1 MSNTQDSN
9 TQEYVKWFR
18 HSTPYINR
26 HSDKTFVLMLPGEA
40 ITHANFH
47 NIVHDIALL
56 CSLDV
61 RLVVVHGARPQIDAR
76 LQEADTFS
84 HFHKNLRITDSE
96 SLRLV
101 IQATG
106 EARTTVEAALSTSLP
121 NSPMHDADMQV
132 ISGNFVVA
140 MPYGVIDGVDLQ
152 HTGKVRK
159 INTKSLNAVL
169 DSGAVVL
176 LSPIAYSPTGEIF
189 NLSFS
194 DVATHVAGAIK
205 ADKLLAFVEGHGVTD
220 AEGNLI
226 RQLSLQECK
235 EYLNNNGPTMNVD
248 LQQAVSACYLSCLQ
262 GVQRAQLISYSTDGA
277 LLTELF
283 TRDGLGTM
291 IYSGQYE
298 QLRVA
303 HIDDVAGILDLIRPL
318 EEQGILVR
326 RSRELLETEI
336 NKFHVMDKDGTI
348 VACAALY
355 PYGDMAELSCVAT
368 HPDYRNGGRAAAL
381 LQQMEAQARKQKI
394 KQLFLLTTQTAHWF
408 IEQGF
413 VQGKL
418 EDLPIAK
425 QELYNYQRNS
435 KIFIKEIA

>member
-1 MSNTQDSN
+1 MPANTQD
-9 TQEYVKWFR
+9 YVKWFR

-61 RLVVVHGARPQIDAR
+61 RLVLVHGARPQIDDR
-76 LQEADTFS
+76 LQAADTFS
-84 HFHKNLRITDSE
+84 RFHNNLRITDSE
-96 SLRLV
+96 SLSLV
-101 IQATG
+101 IQAIG
-106 EARTTVEAALSTSLP
+106 EARTIVEAALSTSLP
-121 NSPMHDADMQV
+121 NSPMQDADMQV

-140 MPYGVIDGVDLQ
+140 MPHGVIDGIDLQ

-159 INTKSLNAVL
+159 VHTKSLNAAL

-176 LSPIAYSPTGEIF
+176 LSPLAYSPTGEIF

-194 DVATHVAGAIK
+194 DVATHVASAIK
-205 ADKLLAFVEGHGVTD
+205 ADKLLAFVAGNGLSDH
-220 AEGNLI
+220 EGNLI
-226 RQLSLQECK
+226 RQLSLPECK
-235 EYLNNNGPTMNVD
+235 EYLANRGETMTAD

-262 GVQRAQLISYSTDGA
+262 GVQRAQLISYETDGA

-298 QLRVA
+298 QLRMA
-303 HIDDVAGILDLIRPL
+303 SIDDVAGILELIRPL

-336 NKFHVMDKDGTI
+336 NQFHVMDKDGTI

-368 HPDYRNGGRAAAL
+368 HPEYRNSGRAAQL
-381 LQQMEAQARKQKI
+381 LQQMENQARKLRV

-418 EDLPIAK
+418 EDLPVER
-425 QELYNYQRNS
+425 QRLYNYQRNS
-435 KIFIKEIA
+435 KIFIKAL

>member
-1 MSNTQDSN
+1 MPANTQD
-9 TQEYVKWFR
+9 YVKWFR

-26 HSDKTFVLMLPGEA
+26 HSDKTFVVMLPGEA

-61 RLVVVHGARPQIDAR
+61 RLVLVHGARPQIDER
-76 LQEADTFS
+76 LQVADSFS
-84 HFHKNLRITDSE
+84 RFHKNQRITDSD
-96 SLRLV
+96 SLSLV
-101 IQATG
+101 IQAIG
-106 EARTTVEAALSTSLP
+106 ETRTIIEAALSTSLP

-140 MPYGVIDGVDLQ
+140 MPHGVIDGVDFQ

-159 INTKSLNAVL
+159 VHTKSLNAAL

-176 LSPIAYSPTGEIF
+176 LSPLAYSPTGEIF

-194 DVATHVAGAIK
+194 DVATHVATAIK
-205 ADKLLAFVEGHGVTD
+205 ADKFLAFIEGNGVTD
-220 AEGNLI
+220 DDGNLI

-235 EYLNNNGPTMNVD
+235 TYLNEHGEKIGFD
-248 LQQAVSACYLSCLQ
+248 LQQAISASYLSCLQ
-262 GVQRAQLISYSTDGA
+262 GVPRAQLVSFSTDGA

-298 QLRVA
+298 QLRTA
-303 HIDDVAGILDLIRPL
+303 SIDDVAGILELIRPL

-326 RSRELLETEI
+326 RSREVLETEI

-368 HPDYRNGGRAAAL
+368 HPDYRNGGRAATL

-394 KQLFLLTTQTAHWF
+394 NQLFLLTTQTAHWF

-435 KIFIKEIA
+435 KIFIKSLV

>member
-1 MSNTQDSN
+1 VPANTQD
-9 TQEYVKWFR
+9 YVKWFR

-40 ITHANFH
+40 ITHANFS

-61 RLVVVHGARPQIDAR
+61 RLVLVHGARPQIDER
-76 LQEADTFS
+76 LEIADTYS
-84 HFHKNLRITDSE
+84 KFHNDIRITDTE
-96 SLRLV
+96 SLSLV
-101 IQATG
+101 IQAIG
-106 EARTTVEAALSTSLP
+106 ETRTVVEAALSTSLP

-140 MPYGVIDGVDLQ
+140 MPLGVIEGVDLQ

-159 INTKSLNAVL
+159 VQTKSLNAAL

-176 LSPIAYSPTGEIF
+176 LSPLAYSPTGEIF
-189 NLSFS
+189 NLQFS
-194 DVATHVAGAIK
+194 DVATHVASAIK
-205 ADKLLAFVEGHGVTD
+205 ADKLLAFIEGNGVVD
-220 AEGNLI
+220 DEGNLI

-235 EYLNNNGPTMNVD
+235 NYLNENGKKISLD
-248 LQQAVSACYLSCLQ
+248 LQQAINACYLSCLQ
-262 GVQRAQLISYSTDGA
+262 GVHRAQLISYETDGA

-291 IYSGQYE
+291 IYSGHYE
-298 QLRVA
+298 QLRPA
-303 HIDDVAGILDLIRPL
+303 TIDDVGGILDLIRPL
-318 EEQGILVR
+318 EEEGILVR
-326 RSRELLETEI
+326 RSREILETEI
-336 NKFHVMDKDGTI
+336 NKFHVMEKDGTVI
-348 VACAALY
+348 ACAALY

-368 HPDYRNGGRAAAL
+368 HPEYRKGGRAAL
-381 LQQMEAQARKQKI
+381 LLEQVEAQARKQKI

-418 EDLPIAK
+418 DDLPV
-425 QELYNYQRNS
+425 QRQLLYNYQRNS
-435 KIFIKEIA
+435 KIFIKSLV

>member
-1 MSNTQDSN
+1 VSNTQD
-9 TQEYVKWFR
+9 YVKWFR

-61 RLVVVHGARPQIDAR
+61 RLVLVHGARPQIDER
-76 LQEADTFS
+76 LQVADTFS
-84 HFHKNLRITDSE
+84 HFHNNLRITDAE
-96 SLRLV
+96 SLTFA
-101 IQATG
+101 IQAIG

-159 INTKSLNAVL
+159 VHTKSLNAAL

-194 DVATHVAGAIK
+194 DVATHVASAIK
-205 ADKLLAFVEGHGVTD
+205 ADKLLAFVEGNGVTD
-220 AEGNLI
+220 SEGNLI

-235 EYLNNNGPTMNVD
+235 DYLNENGGKINFD
-248 LQQAVSACYLSCLQ
+248 LEQAVSACYLSCLQ
-262 GVQRAQLISYSTDGA
+262 GVPRAQLISYSTDGA

-283 TRDGLGTM
+283 TRDGLGSM

-298 QLRVA
+298 QLRKA
-303 HIDDVAGILDLIRPL
+303 TIDDVAGILDLIRPL

-326 RSRELLETEI
+326 RSREILETEI

-381 LQQMEAQARKQKI
+381 LQQIEAQARKQKI
-394 KQLFLLTTQTAHWF
+394 TQLFLLTTQTAHWF

-425 QELYNYQRNS
+425 QELYNFQRNS
-435 KIFIKEIA
+435 KIFVKHIA

>member
-1 MSNTQDSN
+1 VPANTQD
-9 TQEYVKWFR
+9 YVKWFR

-40 ITHANFH
+40 ITHANFP

-61 RLVVVHGARPQIDAR
+61 RLVLVHGARPQIEDR
-76 LQEADTFS
+76 LQVADTVS
-84 HFHKNLRITDSE
+84 QFHNHLRITDSE
-96 SLRLV
+96 SLSLV
-101 IQATG
+101 IQAIG
-106 EARTTVEAALSTSLP
+106 ETRTVVEAALSTSLP
-121 NSPMHDADMQV
+121 NSPMQDADMQV

-140 MPYGVIDGVDLQ
+140 MPHGVIDGVDLQ

-159 INTKSLNAVL
+159 VHTRSLNAAL

-176 LSPIAYSPTGEIF
+176 LSPLAYSPTGEIF
-189 NLSFS
+189 NLSFD

-205 ADKLLAFVEGHGVTD
+205 ADKLLAFVAGNGLVD
-220 AEGNLI
+220 GEGNLI
-226 RQLSLQECK
+226 RQLSLPECQD
-235 EYLNNNGPTMNVD
+235 YLSTQGSTISRD
-248 LQQAVSACYLSCLQ
+248 LQQAVSACYLSCLH
-262 GVQRAQLISYSTDGA
+262 GVQRAQLISYETDGA

-303 HIDDVAGILDLIRPL
+303 SINDVAGILELIRPL
-318 EEQGILVR
+318 EEKGILVR

-336 NKFHVMDKDGTI
+336 NRFHVMDKDGTI
-348 VACAALY
+348 IACAALY
-355 PYGDMAELSCVAT
+355 PYGDTAELSCVAT

-381 LQQMEAQARKQKI
+381 LQQMENQARKQHI
-394 KQLFLLTTQTAHWF
+394 KRLFLLTTQTAHWF

-418 EDLPIAK
+418 EDLPVQK
-425 QELYNYQRNS
+425 QLLYNYQRNS
-435 KIFIKEIA
+435 KIFIKAL

>member
-1 MSNTQDSN
+1 VSNTH
-9 TQEYVKWFR
+9 EYVKWFR
-18 HSTPYINR
+18 NSTPYINK

-61 RLVVVHGARPQIDAR
+61 RLVLVHGARPQIDAR
-76 LQEADTFS
+76 LQAADTYS
-84 HFHKNLRITDSE
+84 HFHKHLRITDSD
-96 SLRLV
+96 SLSLV
-101 IQATG
+101 IQAIG
-106 EARTTVEAALSTSLP
+106 EARTIVEAALSTSLP

-159 INTKSLNAVL
+159 VHTKSLNAAL

-176 LSPIAYSPTGEIF
+176 LSPIAYSPTGEMF

-194 DVATHVAGAIK
+194 DVATHVASAIN
-205 ADKLLAFVEGHGVTD
+205 ADKLLAFSENNGVTD
-220 AEGNLI
+220 ADGNLI
-226 RQLSLQECK
+226 RQFSLQECK
-235 EYLNNNGPTMNVD
+235 EYLAAHGETMPVD
-248 LQQAVSACYLSCLQ
+248 LQQTLSACYLSCLQ
-262 GVQRAQLISYSTDGA
+262 GVQRAQLISYTTDGA

-298 QLRVA
+298 QLRTA
-303 HIDDVAGILDLIRPL
+303 TIDDVAGIVELIRPL
-318 EEQGILVR
+318 EEDGILVR
-326 RSRELLETEI
+326 RSREVLETEI
-336 NKFHVMDKDGTI
+336 KKFHVMEKDGMI

-355 PYGDMAELSCVAT
+355 SYGSMAELSCVAT
-368 HPDYRNGGRAAAL
+368 HPDYRNGGRAAIL
-381 LQQMEAQARKQKI
+381 LEQMEAQARKKNI

-435 KIFIKEIA
+435 KIFVKEM

>member
-1 MSNTQDSN
+1 MPANTQD
-9 TQEYVKWFR
+9 YVKWFR

-61 RLVVVHGARPQIDAR
+61 RLVLVHGARPQIEDR
-76 LQEADTFS
+76 LQVADTFS
-84 HFHKNLRITDSE
+84 HFHNNLRITDSD
-96 SLRLV
+96 SLSLV
-101 IQATG
+101 IQAIG
-106 EARTTVEAALSTSLP
+106 EARTIVEAALSTSLP
-121 NSPMHDADMQV
+121 NSPMQDADMQV

-140 MPYGVIDGVDLQ
+140 MPHGVIDGVDLQ

-159 INTKSLNAVL
+159 VHTKSLNAAL

-176 LSPIAYSPTGEIF
+176 LSPLAYSPTGEIF
-189 NLSFS
+189 NLAFS
-194 DVATHVAGAIK
+194 DVATHVASAIK
-205 ADKLLAFVEGHGVTD
+205 ADKLLAFVAGNGLSDSEGS
-220 AEGNLI
+220 LI
-226 RQLSLQECK
+226 RQLSLPECK
-235 EYLNNNGPTMNVD
+235 DYLATRGATIGAD

-262 GVQRAQLISYSTDGA
+262 GVQRAQLISYETDGA

-303 HIDDVAGILDLIRPL
+303 SIDDVAGILELIRPL

-336 NKFHVMDKDGTI
+336 NQFHVMDKDGTI
-348 VACAALY
+348 IACAALY

-368 HPDYRNGGRAAAL
+368 HPDYRNGGRAATL
-381 LQQMEAQARKQKI
+381 LQQMEIQARKLHI

-418 EDLPIAK
+418 EDLPV
-425 QELYNYQRNS
+425 QRQLLYNYQRNS
-435 KIFIKEIA
+435 KIFIKTL

>member
-1 MSNTQDSN
+1 MPANTQD
-9 TQEYVKWFR
+9 YVKWFR

-40 ITHANFH
+40 ITHVNFH

-61 RLVVVHGARPQIDAR
+61 RLVLVHGARPQIDER
-76 LQEADTFS
+76 LQVADTYS
-84 HFHKNLRITDSE
+84 NFHKNLRITDSE
-96 SLRLV
+96 SLSLV
-101 IQATG
+101 IQAIG
-106 EARTTVEAALSTSLP
+106 ETRTIVEAALSTSLP

-159 INTKSLNAVL
+159 VQTKSLNAAL

-194 DVATHVAGAIK
+194 DVATHVASAIK
-205 ADKLLAFVEGHGVTD
+205 ADKLLAFVEGNGVTD
-220 AEGNLI
+220 EEGNLI

-235 EYLNNNGPTMNVD
+235 NYLGEHGNQISFD
-248 LQQAVSACYLSCLQ
+248 LQQAISACYLSCLQ
-262 GVQRAQLISYSTDGA
+262 GVPRSQLVSYSTDGA

-283 TRDGLGTM
+283 TRDGMGTM
-291 IYSGQYE
+291 IYSGHYE
-298 QLRVA
+298 QLRPA
-303 HIDDVAGILDLIRPL
+303 TIDDVGGILELIRPL
-318 EEQGILVR
+318 EEEGILVR

-336 NKFHVMDKDGTI
+336 NKFHVMEKDGAI
-348 VACAALY
+348 IACAALY

-368 HPDYRNGGRAAAL
+368 HPEYRKGGRAALL
-381 LQQMEAQARKQKI
+381 LQQVEAQARKQKI

-418 EDLPIAK
+418 DDLPV
-425 QELYNYQRNS
+425 QRQLLYNYQRNS
-435 KIFIKEIA
+435 KIFIKSLV